1 MDTKVTFSM
10 IAISATLAI
19 FFGIVITA
27 PNSAWASPQV
37 KVDLPSC
44 SEDLKSINIKFSWS
58 GFGADDDLELNVSG
72 NAQFPL
78 LSKKY
83 DGTSDGS
90 GSGEISIP
98 LAKLTPRDDSLTLE
112 LNAAGSGGSDWESI
126 NVPSCGHPS

>member
-37 KVDLPSC
+37 KVDSARC
-44 SEDLKSINIKFSWS
+44 SEDLKSINVQFSWS
-58 GFGADDDLELNVSG
+58 GFDADDDLELNVSG
-72 NAQFPL
+72 NQKFPL

-90 GSGEISIP
+90 GSGEFSISLP
-98 LAKLTPRDDSLTLE
+98 TSSELMLE
-112 LNAAGSGGSDWESI
+112 LNAAGSGGDAMT
-126 NVPSCGHPS
+126 VLTPPSCGIVEKNKK

>member
-126 NVPSCGHPS
+126 NVPSCGPPS

>member
-1 MDTKVTFSM
+1 MDIRIDISI

-19 FFGIVITA
+19 LFGTVTTA
-27 PNSAWASPQV
+27 PDSAWADPQV

-44 SEDLKSINIKFSWS
+44 SKDQKSINIKFSWS

-112 LNAAGSGGSDWESI
+112 LNAAGSGGSDWKSI
-126 NVPSCGHPS
+126 NVPSCGPPS